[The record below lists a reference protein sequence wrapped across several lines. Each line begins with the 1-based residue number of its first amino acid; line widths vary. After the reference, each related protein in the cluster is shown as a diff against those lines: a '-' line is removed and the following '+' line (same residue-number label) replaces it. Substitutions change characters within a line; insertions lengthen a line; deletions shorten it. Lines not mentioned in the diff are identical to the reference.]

1 MGCGGK
7 GSGRGSG
14 IRLPGGTAEKVGDS
28 VNNGLVTGVAEG
40 RGDPEGV
47 ESSRS
52 NENSSRSISAV
63 ALLHTSQE
71 GSGHNS

>member
-14 IRLPGGTAEKVGDS
+14 IRLPGGTAEKEGDS
-28 VNNGLVTGVAEG
+28 VNNGLVTRVAEG

-52 NENSSRSISAV
+52 NENSS
-63 ALLHTSQE
+63 
-71 GSGHNS
+71 

>member
-14 IRLPGGTAEKVGDS
+14 ISFPGETAEESGDS